1 MKIIT
6 LAQQKGGVGKTT
18 VCVNLACQARR
29 RKKRAV
35 ILDMDTE
42 QGSAFFWGEKRKE
55 AGLPP
60 IPVVR
65 VRSHELPAVLD
76 RLRAENADWVFID
89 LPGRNVPSTGLSVAD
104 LVLLPC
110 RPVEDDVRP
119 SLATAKVLR
128 TGGSRYA
135 YIMNIAPSASDKS
148 RARKVAAV
156 LRDAGH
162 LVSEPIITERWGVP
176 DSNAR
181 GMGVNE
187 SDPKGDSAKEY
198 SELYRWIED
207 QCK

>member
-42 QGSAFFWGEKRKE
+42 QGSAFFWGERRQE

-65 VRSHELPAVLD
+65 VRSHELPTVLE
-76 RLRAENADWVFID
+76 RLRTEKADWVLID
-89 LPGRNVPSTGLSVAD
+89 LPGRNVPSAGLSIAD

-128 TGGSRYA
+128 TGGARYA
-135 YIMNIAPSASDKS
+135 YLMNIAPSASDKS

-156 LRDAGH
+156 LSDAGH
-162 LVSEPIITERWGVP
+162 IVAGAIITERMGVP
-176 DSNAR
+176 DANAR
-181 GMGVNE
+181 GMGINE
-187 SDPKGDSAKEY
+187 REPKSESAREY
-198 SELYRWIED
+198 SDLYKWIED
-207 QCK
+207 QLK